1 MIVEFI
7 DQMRARGYA
16 VESVIRVLREQGV
29 EIAARTYRSWRRG
42 RVSSRTVTDAMV
54 VDAVRDTAWSM
65 VTLADGT
72 TKRKMTPEGLY
83 GRRKMTAHIR
93 RTRLASASWGAV
105 DRAMRLLGLEG
116 IRRSKGVR
124 TTIPSTDGVRAGDL
138 LNRDFTA
145 PRPDHTWVMDFTYV
159 RSWAG
164 WVYVALIVDVYSQRI
179 VAWHAQTTKHVDLVM
194 IPLRMALWERARQGH
209 PVEPWQ
215 LRAHS
220 DAGSQYTAVAYTE
233 KLALDGIAP
242 SIGSIG
248 DAFDNALM
256 ETING
261 LYKTECVRTTIFH
274 EGSYKTI
281 ADVEYATAGWV
292 DWYNHRRLHG
302 SLGMVSPDEFE
313 ADYYAALNR
322 ELLPA

>member
-1 MIVEFI
+1 MIVGFI
-7 DQMRARGYA
+7 DQMRTQGYA
-16 VESVIRVLREQGV
+16 VESVILVLREQGV

-42 RVSSRTVTDAMV
+42 RVSSRMVTDAMV
-54 VDAVRDTAWSM
+54 VDAVRDTAWIT

-124 TTIPSTDGVRAGDL
+124 TTIPSKDGVRAGDL

-164 WVYVALIVDVYSQRI
+164 WVYVAFIVDVYSQRI

-220 DAGSQYTAVAYTE
+220 DAGSQGGFNW
-233 KLALDGIAP
+233 LSQHLDDGGKRWIIP
-242 SIGSIG
+242 VGMQ
-248 DAFDNALM
+248 LRH
-256 ETING
+256 
-261 LYKTECVRTTIFH
+261 LQVRGVSGQRTGRYGPRCSH
-274 EGSYKTI
+274 R
-281 ADVEYATAGWV
+281 AGQ
-292 DWYNHRRLHG
+292 
-302 SLGMVSPDEFE
+302 SLRGQFSVSSGG
-313 ADYYAALNR
+313 
-322 ELLPA
+322 